1 MGRLVLNSPDSATK
15 DFAFGVGVDGADENS
30 RVWSMASLD
39 STVRG
44 VLPII
49 ATEDGVGSR
58 FGGGPGVYSGGPIDV
73 VKGGLGEELLVSIDL
88 VYDLSG

>member
-15 DFAFGVGVDGADENS
+15 NFAFGVGVDGADENS
-30 RVWSMASLD
+30 DVWSMSFVY

-49 ATEDGVGSR
+49 ATEDSAGESVRGGARMRSR
-58 FGGGPGVYSGGPIDV
+58 GDP
-73 VKGGLGEELLVSIDL
+73 
-88 VYDLSG
+88 